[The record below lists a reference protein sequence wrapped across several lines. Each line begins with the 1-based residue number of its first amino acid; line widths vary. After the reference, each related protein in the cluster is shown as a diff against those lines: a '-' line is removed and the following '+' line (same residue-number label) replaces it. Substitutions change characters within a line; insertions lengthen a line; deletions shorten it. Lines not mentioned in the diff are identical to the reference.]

1 MKKKEKS
8 RFQLGVKASFM
19 EIKTVTLRRNLV
31 KIRYFR
37 GSFVTIQLKQFGTLV
52 KVSNYVRKV

>member
-31 KIRYFR
+31 S

>member
-19 EIKTVTLRRNLV
+19 EIKTFTLRRNLFQ
-31 KIRYFR
+31 IGYIR
-37 GSFVTIQLKQFGTLV
+37 GSLVAIQLKQFGTLV